1 MNLQTIVKIISAV
14 FGLLG
19 VVFLFRIIGAGDEEI
34 KMAATSGDFAIVS
47 PLVSLAIAILLIT
60 VLITLVFS
68 ILNLASSSKKLK
80 KSLIFIGCFVVVT
93 LIAYAVS
100 DGVETPMKDGEVLSA
115 NGSRW
120 VGTGLR
126 MFYILATLA
135 ILSMVLSGAKKMLVL
150 WRI

>member
-1 MNLQTIVKIISAV
+1 MNIQTIVKIISAV

-34 KMAATSGDFAIVS
+34 KMAATSGDFAAVS
-47 PLVSLAIAILLIT
+47 PLVSLAIAILFIT
-60 VLITLVFS
+60 VSITLVFS

-93 LIAYAVS
+93 IIAYAAS

-135 ILSMVLSGAKKMLVL
+135 ILSMILSGAKKILKK
-150 WRI
+150 

>member
-1 MNLQTIVKIISAV
+1 MNLQTIVKIVSAV

-34 KMAATSGDFAIVS
+34 KMAASSGDFATVS
-47 PLVSLAIAILLIT
+47 PLVSLAIAILFIT
-60 VLITLVFS
+60 VFITLVFS
-68 ILNLASSSKKLK
+68 ILNLTSSSKKLK
-80 KSLIFIGCFVVVT
+80 KALIFIGCFILVT
-93 LIAYAVS
+93 IIAYAAS

-115 NGSRW
+115 SGSRW

-135 ILSMVLSGAKKMLVL
+135 ILSMLLSGAKKILKK
-150 WRI
+150 

>member
-1 MNLQTIVKIISAV
+1 MNIQTIVKIISAV

-34 KMAATSGDFAIVS
+34 KMAATSGDFTTVS
-47 PLVSLAIAILLIT
+47 PLVSLAIAILFIT
-60 VLITLVFS
+60 VSITLVFS

-93 LIAYAVS
+93 VIAYAAS

-126 MFYILATLA
+126 MFYILAALA
-135 ILSMVLSGAKKMLVL
+135 ILSMILSGAKKILKK
-150 WRI
+150 

>member
-34 KMAATSGDFAIVS
+34 KMAATSGDFATVS

-80 KSLIFIGCFVVVT
+80 KSLIFVGCFVVVT

-135 ILSMVLSGAKKMLVL
+135 ILSMIFSGAKKILKK
-150 WRI
+150 

>member
-1 MNLQTIVKIISAV
+1 MNLQTVVKIISAV

-19 VVFLFRIIGAGDEEI
+19 VIFLFRIIGAGDEEI
-34 KMAATSGDFAIVS
+34 KMAASLGDFATVS
-47 PLVSLAIAILLIT
+47 PLVSLAIAILFIT
-60 VLITLVFS
+60 VSITLVFS

-93 LIAYAVS
+93 VIAYAAS
-100 DGVETPMKDGEVLSA
+100 DGVETPMKDGEILSA
-115 NGSRW
+115 SGSRW

-135 ILSMVLSGAKKMLVL
+135 ILSIIFSGAKKILKK
-150 WRI
+150 